1 MTQHDVS
8 DAQSDRA
15 HIDGGM
21 GFALAAFALGLG
33 LLAVLGRIGLRDDL
47 LRIGMVSLIF
57 SGLVVVAI
65 RSRTMRPAEFFAAG
79 SRLPAPYVGLVF
91 SGGIVGLFLPFL
103 PPLPSGAG
111 NSSVTAG
118 FALGALLAL
127 FVTGPVLRRSGA
139 YSFAGFIAARF
150 PGFPVRWPA
159 VLVMSACAACVAL
172 GGLEIALQS
181 LIATAGVARGA
192 GTAVL
197 GGLLLLLI
205 VPAGSSGVIW
215 VCAAAVIVTIVALAL
230 PLGIGLLAGGSLA
243 VPVLGNAALW
253 SRAAAAIASVT
264 GSHSGMDLRI
274 VAAIALGLVSLG
286 PLFAGSVA
294 ASNETRAWRAGAA
307 GALWLLLCAILVTAT
322 VAASALAL
330 NASASGRMPQN
341 LPQQI
346 LAASGRGD
354 IAICGTHASD
364 PVTLTF
370 ACAAEAG
377 PSERLRIDD
386 FRTSGG
392 YLLENLPVLQGSEP
406 TLARLAAAF
415 AIVLGMGLAAS
426 GIQFI
431 VTSFGHD
438 IAHPKRRRRGPITRR
453 LAIARLTALVLIV
466 LASLWLVGHDVD
478 ARRLFGLALMLSGA
492 LITPL
497 LVLALTPRASSLA
510 AFAALCVAGFVA
522 IHFMHAEAAAVM
534 PPAEL
539 ASNTIFAALDGLA
552 VGLFVSFLPKRQA
565 PVSSEVVAASPG
577 EDASKSA

>member
-15 HIDGGM
+15 RINGGM
-21 GFALAAFALGLG
+21 GFALATFALGVG
-33 LLAVLGRIGLRDDL
+33 LLAVLGRIGLPDDL
-47 LRIGMVSLIF
+47 LRIGMVALIF

-79 SRLPAPYVGLVF
+79 RRLPAAYVGLIF
-91 SGGIVGLFLPFL
+91 SGGLLGLFLPFL

-111 NSSVTAG
+111 NISVNMG

-150 PGFPVRWPA
+150 PSFPVRWAA
-159 VLVMSACAACVAL
+159 VLLIAACAACIAL
-172 GGLEIALQS
+172 GGFEIALQS
-181 LIATAGVARGA
+181 LTATAGVARGT
-192 GTAVL
+192 GIAVL

-215 VCAAAVIVTIVALAL
+215 VCAAAVVVTIVALAL
-230 PLGIGLLAGGSLA
+230 PLGIDFFSGGSLA
-243 VPVLGNAALW
+243 VPVLGNAAVW
-253 SRAAAAIASVT
+253 SKAAAAIASVT
-264 GSHSGMDLRI
+264 GSHSGIDLRI
-274 VAAIALGLVSLG
+274 VVAIALGLASLG
-286 PLFAGSVA
+286 PLFSGPVA
-294 ASNETRAWRAGAA
+294 ATSEKSMWRSGVA
-307 GALWLLLCAILVTAT
+307 GALWLLFCSILVTAT

-330 NASASGRMPQN
+330 DATASGRMPQN

-354 IAICGTHASD
+354 IAICGAHASD

-377 PSERLRIDD
+377 PSERLRLDD

-392 YLLENLPVLQGSEP
+392 YLLENLPALQSSEP
-406 TLARLAAAF
+406 TLARLAAVF
-415 AIVLGMGLAAS
+415 AIVLGMGIAAS

-431 VTSFGHD
+431 VTSLGHD
-438 IAHPKRRRRGPITRR
+438 IAHPTRRRRGPITRR
-453 LAIARLTALVLIV
+453 LAIARLTAVVFIA
-466 LASLWLVGHDVD
+466 LASLWLAGHDMD
-478 ARRLFGLALMLSGA
+478 ARRLFVLALMLSGA

-497 LVLALTPRASSLA
+497 FALALMPRAGSLS
-510 AFAALCVAGFVA
+510 AFAAFCVAGFVT
-522 IHFMHAEAAAVM
+522 IHFMLVDAAVT

-539 ASNTIFAALDGLA
+539 AANTILAALDGLA

-565 PVSSEVVAASPG
+565 PFSSEVAAASPT